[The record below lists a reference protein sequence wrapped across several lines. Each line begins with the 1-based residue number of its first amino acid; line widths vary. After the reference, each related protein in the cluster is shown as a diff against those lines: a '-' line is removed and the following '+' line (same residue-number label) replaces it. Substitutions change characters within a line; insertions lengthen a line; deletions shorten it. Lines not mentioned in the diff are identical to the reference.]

1 MSPAGSEIERLVM
14 PRYSYADADYLA
26 GTPRGTSKRWVSGY
40 EYTSPRGDRIT
51 QPPVTSGILRQ
62 GAVSFLDLVEI
73 IATGQL
79 KERGFSLKAI
89 RQIVQNCQ
97 DILGVERPL
106 ATLKFKTGG
115 CEVFVDAGRHLM
127 EVGKRKRELAWRE
140 ILEPFL
146 DSLDYTQGLASRW
159 WPQGRDGTVVVD
171 PNYGFGFP
179 VIRNSG
185 VRTETILERFRAGD
199 EMTEIAE
206 DFNLRPDDV
215 ERALRFELLLA
226 A

>member
-1 MSPAGSEIERLVM
+1 MSPARSEIERLVM
-14 PRYSYADADYLA
+14 PRYSYADSDYLA

-40 EYTSPRGDRIT
+40 QYASPRGERIS
-51 QPPVTSGILRQ
+51 QPPVTPGVQRKD
-62 GAVSFLDLVEI
+62 AVSFLELVEI

-97 DILGVERPL
+97 DILRVERPL
-106 ATLKFKTGG
+106 TTLKFKTGG
-115 CEVFVDAGRHLM
+115 REIFVDAGSHLL
-127 EVGKRKRELAWRE
+127 EAGKRKRELAWRE

-146 DSLDYTQGLASRW
+146 ENLDYTQGLASRW

-171 PNYGFGFP
+171 PSYGFGYP

-185 VRTETILERFRAGD
+185 VRTEIILERFRAGD
-199 EMTEIAE
+199 EMAEIAE

-215 ERALRFELLLA
+215 ERALRFELLRA